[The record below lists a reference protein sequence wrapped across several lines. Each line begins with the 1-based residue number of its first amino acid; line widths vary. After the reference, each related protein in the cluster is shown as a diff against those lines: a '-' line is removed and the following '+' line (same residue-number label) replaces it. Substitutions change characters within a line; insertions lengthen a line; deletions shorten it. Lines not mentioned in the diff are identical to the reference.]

1 MNDLRVKVAQAVH
14 VLNHDAQSS
23 NRVAANQWLV
33 QFQKMEAAWEVAA
46 SLLTSSSDPIIS
58 SNFEVEFFAAQI
70 LRRKIQNDGYHLQL
84 GAKGSLFNALL
95 LAACRFSLGPP
106 QLLTQICLAL
116 SALVLRAVEHK
127 MPIEQF
133 FSSLNE
139 LQSQENGNAAVL
151 EMLTVLPEE
160 VVEANN
166 GDGSIDAGS
175 RCQFTRELLSHTPI
189 VLDFL
194 LLQSEQNLVLLLQ
207 SEQNLKN
214 GTTLQ
219 EKNKKILRC
228 LLSWVR
234 VGCFSEIHP
243 SALPTHPLL
252 NFVFNSL
259 QVPTSFDVSIE
270 VLIELVCRYEGLPQV
285 LLSRIP
291 YLKEIL
297 LLPALNSRE
306 EKVIGGFACLMSEVG
321 QAAPA
326 LIAEAS
332 PEALM
337 LADALLSCVSF
348 PSEDWE
354 IPDSTLQFWCSLA
367 SYLLGLDLSKADSS
381 KNILDVFS
389 PVFLTLLDALLLR
402 AQVGDTV
409 CTVNN
414 GAFVIPDGLINFRT
428 NLEEILVDIC
438 QLLGPSIY
446 MQKLLNDGWTTSKS
460 SIPWVDVETR
470 LFALNLVSET
480 VLQHGPPL
488 SFSIVM
494 QLVTILTR
502 TSSGDLKGL
511 LPFVY
516 KSLADVVGS
525 FSRWMSL
532 VPDNIM
538 PLLIFCAS
546 GIKDSMCKTACS
558 SALRK
563 LCEDA
568 PILIHEPQNLEILIW
583 IGEDLEKRILSFE
596 EEAEIVSAVTLTLN
610 SVPNKELKKSSL
622 ARLLSSS
629 YVAIE
634 NLIDAGDQN
643 SLAQNPAVY
652 TLTMNL
658 AVRGLYRMGVILGHL
673 GVSCSSDPADDDT
686 ILVLLGMFWPLLE
699 KLFSSRHMENSS
711 LSAAACRCLS
721 QAIHSSGEHYHILL
735 PKVLDCL
742 SANFLLFQNHEC
754 YLRTAAVV
762 IEEFG
767 YREEYGT
774 LCIDTFER
782 FTSAASV
789 AALNSSY
796 ICDQEPDLVEAYTN
810 FVSTFVRFC
819 PKAVVASS
827 GTLLELSFQKA
838 TICCTAMHRGAALA
852 AMSCMSCFL
861 ETCLSSLLE
870 SLTCISEGSLSAV
883 MIQVLSR
890 SGEGLVSNVVYTLL
904 GVSAMSRVHKSAT
917 ILQQL
922 AAVCCLSERTSLM
935 ALLSWNSLCG
945 WLQSTAQTLPAEYLR
960 QGEAETLVPLWL
972 NALASAASDYLAS
985 KTSNADLIDH
995 GHMLGKGGRALK
1007 RLIRDFADTHRNFP
1021 KPP

>member
-1 MNDLRVKVAQAVH
+1 MNELLVKVAQAVH

-33 QFQKMEAAWEVAA
+33 QFQKTEAAWEIAT

-70 LRRKIQNDGYHLQL
+70 LRRKIQKEGYHLQL
-84 GAKGSLFNALL
+84 GAKGSLLNSLL
-95 LAACRFSLGPP
+95 LAARRFSLGPP

-133 FSSLNE
+133 FSSLNK
-139 LQSQENGNAAVL
+139 LQSQENGNTAVL

-160 VVEANN
+160 VVEDKS
-166 GDGSIDAGS
+166 GDCRIDARS
-175 RCQFTRELLSHTPI
+175 RCQFTRELLSHTPN
-189 VLDFL
+189 VLEFL
-194 LLQSEQNLVLLLQ
+194 LLQSEQSL
-207 SEQNLKN
+207 EN
-214 GTTLQ
+214 GLRLE

-259 QVPTSFDVSIE
+259 QVSTSFDVSIE

-285 LLSRIP
+285 LLSRIR
-291 YLKEIL
+291 YMKEIL
-297 LLPALNSRE
+297 LLPALKSRD

-326 LIAEAS
+326 MIAEAS

-367 SYLLGLDLSKADSS
+367 SYLFGLDLGKAEST
-381 KNILDVFS
+381 KVVLEVFS
-389 PVFLTLLDALLLR
+389 TIFLTLLDSLLLR
-402 AQVGDTV
+402 AQVDDTV
-409 CTVNN
+409 CIVNN
-414 GAFVIPDGLINFRT
+414 GAFIIPDGLIQFRT
-428 NLEEILVDIC
+428 NLEELLVDIC

-446 MQKLLNDGWTTSKS
+446 VQKLLNDRWTTSNS

-480 VLQHGPPL
+480 VMQDGPPP
-488 SFSIVM
+488 SFSIIM
-494 QLVTILTR
+494 QLVTILCS
-502 TSSGDLKGL
+502 TSPGELKGL

-525 FSRWMSL
+525 YSRWISL
-532 VPDNIM
+532 VPDNIRT
-538 PLLIFCAS
+538 LLIFCAS
-546 GIKDSMCKTACS
+546 GIKESICTTACS

-563 LCEDA
+563 LCEGC
-568 PILIHEPQNLEILIW
+568 PSMIHEPQNLEVLIW
-583 IGEDLEKRILSFE
+583 IGEDFEKGILSFE
-596 EEAEIVSAVTLTLN
+596 EEAELVSAITFTLN
-610 SVPNKELKKSSL
+610 SVPNKQLRKSSL

-629 YVAIE
+629 YGAIE
-634 NLIDAGDQN
+634 KLIDAEDPH
-643 SLAQNPAVY
+643 SLVRNPAAY
-652 TLTMNL
+652 TLTMSF
-658 AVRGLYRMGVILGHL
+658 AIRALYRIGVILRHL
-673 GVSCSSDPADDDT
+673 GISCSSDQADDGT
-686 ILVLLGMFWPLLE
+686 TLVLLGMLWPLLE
-699 KLFSSRHMENSS
+699 NLFSSPHMENGS
-711 LSAAACRCLS
+711 LSAAACRALS
-721 QAIHSSGEHYHILL
+721 EAIHSSGQHYHLLL
-735 PKVLDCL
+735 PKILDCL

-754 YLRTAAVV
+754 YIRTAAVV

-774 LCIDTFER
+774 LCINTFER

-789 AALNSSY
+789 TALNSSY
-796 ICDQEPDLVEAYTN
+796 ICDQEPDLAEAYTN
-810 FVSTFVRFC
+810 FVSSFIRFC
-819 PKAVVASS
+819 PKDVVACS
-827 GTLLELSFQKA
+827 GSLLEISFQKA
-838 TICCTAMHRGAALA
+838 TICCTALHRGAALA

-861 ETCLSSLLE
+861 ETCLSSLLQ
-870 SLTCISEGSLSAV
+870 SSASVSEGSLSAV
-883 MIQVLSR
+883 MIHVLSR
-890 SGEGLVSNVVYTLL
+890 SGEGLVSNVICTLL

-935 ALLSWNSLCG
+935 AVLSWNSLCG
-945 WLQSTAQTLPAEYLR
+945 WLHSTVQTLPPEYLR
-960 QGEAETLVPLWL
+960 LGEAETLIPLWL

-985 KTSNADLIDH
+985 KTSDDALIDH
-995 GHMLGKGGRALK
+995 GHMQGQGGRTLK
-1007 RLIRDFADTHRNFP
+1007 RIIRDFADSRRNFSEP
-1021 KPP
+1021 S

>member
-1 MNDLRVKVAQAVH
+1 MGVLEGECGSVDAGKHECSCVIIGISTVLRAGTIVGALQWQVRVWALWALLTPPAFASPAPFFPTIFSLFARPKPCFFSISFGMNDLRVKVAQAVH

-95 LAACRFSLGPP
+95 LAARRFSLGPP

-160 VVEANN
+160 VVEVNN

-189 VLDFL
+189 VLEFL

-214 GTTLQ
+214 STTLQ

-252 NFVFNSL
+252 NFVFKSL

-270 VLIELVCRYEGLPQV
+270 VLIELVCSSAYANTLRKGLPQV

-291 YLKEIL
+291 YLKEML
-297 LLPALNSRE
+297 LLPALNSRD
-306 EKVIGGFACLMSEVG
+306 EKVIGGFAFLMSEVG

-367 SYLLGLDLSKADSS
+367 SYLLGLDLSKADST

-402 AQVGDTV
+402 AQVVDTV

-446 MQKLLNDGWTTSKS
+446 MQK
-460 SIPWVDVETR
+460 
-470 LFALNLVSET
+470 
-480 VLQHGPPL
+480 VL
-488 SFSIVM
+488 
-494 QLVTILTR
+494 
-502 TSSGDLKGL
+502 
-511 LPFVY
+511 
-516 KSLADVVGS
+516 
-525 FSRWMSL
+525 
-532 VPDNIM
+532 
-538 PLLIFCAS
+538 
-546 GIKDSMCKTACS
+546 
-558 SALRK
+558 
-563 LCEDA
+563 
-568 PILIHEPQNLEILIW
+568 
-583 IGEDLEKRILSFE
+583 
-596 EEAEIVSAVTLTLN
+596 EAEW
-610 SVPNKELKKSSL
+610 
-622 ARLLSSS
+622 LS
-629 YVAIE
+629 Y
-634 NLIDAGDQN
+634 
-643 SLAQNPAVY
+643 
-652 TLTMNL
+652 
-658 AVRGLYRMGVILGHL
+658 
-673 GVSCSSDPADDDT
+673 
-686 ILVLLGMFWPLLE
+686 F
-699 KLFSSRHMENSS
+699 
-711 LSAAACRCLS
+711 
-721 QAIHSSGEHYHILL
+721 
-735 PKVLDCL
+735 
-742 SANFLLFQNHEC
+742 
-754 YLRTAAVV
+754 
-762 IEEFG
+762 
-767 YREEYGT
+767 
-774 LCIDTFER
+774 
-782 FTSAASV
+782 
-789 AALNSSY
+789 
-796 ICDQEPDLVEAYTN
+796 
-810 FVSTFVRFC
+810 
-819 PKAVVASS
+819 
-827 GTLLELSFQKA
+827 
-838 TICCTAMHRGAALA
+838 
-852 AMSCMSCFL
+852 
-861 ETCLSSLLE
+861 
-870 SLTCISEGSLSAV
+870 
-883 MIQVLSR
+883 
-890 SGEGLVSNVVYTLL
+890 
-904 GVSAMSRVHKSAT
+904 
-917 ILQQL
+917 
-922 AAVCCLSERTSLM
+922 
-935 ALLSWNSLCG
+935 
-945 WLQSTAQTLPAEYLR
+945 
-960 QGEAETLVPLWL
+960 
-972 NALASAASDYLAS
+972 
-985 KTSNADLIDH
+985 
-995 GHMLGKGGRALK
+995 
-1007 RLIRDFADTHRNFP
+1007 
-1021 KPP
+1021 